1 MAFGEVAIVGCWD
14 LQCYLAGRCQL
25 IVGWLIG
32 QSLVGL
38 SGDLRYWS
46 QASLVSSR
54 ISWSSVPLVDE
65 DVGSFSL
72 DDTMVQLHNTAK
84 WHNGAMRWYNEMIR
98 W

>member
-32 QSLVGL
+32 QSLFGL
-38 SGDLRYWS
+38 SGDLQYWGR
-46 QASLVSSR
+46 ASLVSSWIVGLR
-54 ISWSSVPLVDE
+54 FLWLDE

-72 DDTMVQLHNTAK
+72 DGMIVQLQNTEK
-84 WHNGAMRWYNEMIR
+84 WHNGAILWYNEMI
-98 W
+98 